1 MHLYELK
8 KGDIFIFHGNDE
20 APSKV
25 LSAER
30 YFTEGG
36 RHSHYSVK
44 IVCIDLLDGGQYEY
58 CFQDKD
64 YHHDQIFTFYPK
76 ESIIEASFLG
86 CNADEKDDEFAYAQF
101 LDLHTYETRDVGLRD
116 INYDIEIEEGKV
128 YKLHFIDKYLV
139 SAIPC
144 EPA

>member
-8 KGDIFIFHGNDE
+8 KGDIFIFHGTDE
-20 APSKV
+20 APLKV

-30 YFTEGG
+30 FFNEAG

-44 IVCIDLLDGGQYEY
+44 IVCINLLDGGQYEH
-58 CFQDKD
+58 CFRDMD
-64 YHHDQIFTFYPK
+64 YHDQVITFYPK

-86 CNADEKDDEFAYAQF
+86 CDSDEEDDESVYAQF
-101 LDLHTYETRDVGLRD
+101 LDLHTYETRVVSLKD
-116 INYDIEIEEGKV
+116 INYDIEIEESKV

-144 EPA
+144 ESV